1 MEERLQEAGTYRD
14 AVSTYDDDSLEY
26 HIQGVSRYHQL
37 TTIITTYNV
46 PISLHIMYSS
56 VHINTKICYVFIY
69 MYMYLY

>member
-37 TTIITTYNV
+37 TTIV